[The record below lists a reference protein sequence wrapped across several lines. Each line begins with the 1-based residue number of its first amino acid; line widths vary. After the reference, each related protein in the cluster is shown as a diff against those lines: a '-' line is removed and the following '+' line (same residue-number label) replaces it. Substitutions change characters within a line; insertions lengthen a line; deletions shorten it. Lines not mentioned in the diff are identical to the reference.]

1 MLTTLRRPPLTYLLA
16 VTLTGAQLVAFVVS
30 GTVSGISPGGS
41 ALMLILLLA
50 LAARSKITWAL
61 LILMNAIQLLAV
73 FIALLPA
80 ARNDSAQVLW
90 VHIVVMLVTGV
101 ALEAV
106 LLSPA
111 MRRFVLTPVRQ
122 DGDQCTQL

>member
-16 VTLTGAQLVAFVVS
+16 VTLTGAQAVAFVVS
-30 GTVSGISPGGS
+30 GTVSGISAGGS

-73 FIALLPA
+73 FIALLPVA
-80 ARNDSAQVLW
+80 GNGSADVLW

-122 DGDQCTQL
+122 DGDQCTQP

>member
-16 VTLTGAQLVAFVVS
+16 VILTGVQLIAFVVS
-30 GTVSGISPGGS
+30 GTVSDISPGGS

-50 LAARSKITWAL
+50 LAARSRITWAL
-61 LILMNAIQLLAV
+61 LILMNTIQLLAV
-73 FIALLPA
+73 FIALLPVA
-80 ARNDSAQVLW
+80 GNGSADVLW
-90 VHIVVMLVTGV
+90 VHIVVILVTGV

-111 MRRFVLTPVRQ
+111 MRQFVLAPVRQ
-122 DGDQCTQL
+122 DGDECTQP